1 MRSGPVVH
9 PAAAAGSSHPAEQLS
24 AHFMNHTSRGSM
36 KCLVSGGPSCLLM
49 HPTPSVEHGSF
60 KSGRGGFEILPPQRG
75 EVWKQEVQASS
86 CPQNGLV
93 WIVFCFFGSIS
104 LSIKHTNLDE
114 DFMMCLGGWG
124 QFLSRRPR
132 MDQDIFTADPRL
144 RPQRAPADRS
154 HCCHPVSYRKEI

>member
-24 AHFMNHTSRGSM
+24 AHFMNHASRGSM

-49 HPTPSVEHGSF
+49 HPTPSVEHDSF
-60 KSGRGGFEILPPQRG
+60 KSRRGDSKYYLHKEERCGNRKFRHPAVR
-75 EVWKQEVQASS
+75 KMAS
-86 CPQNGLV
+86 CGL
-93 WIVFCFFGSIS
+93 FFFFGSIS

-124 QFLSRRPR
+124 QFLSRRPH

-154 HCCHPVSYRKEI
+154 HCCHPVSYRKKI

>member
-1 MRSGPVVH
+1 MFAHAPH
-9 PAAAAGSSHPAEQLS
+9 PQ
-24 AHFMNHTSRGSM
+24 RGAR
-36 KCLVSGGPSCLLM
+36 LFQ
-49 HPTPSVEHGSF
+49 EWE
-60 KSGRGGFEILPPQRG
+60 GGFEILPPQRG

-93 WIVFCFFGSIS
+93 WIVVFFFCSIS

-124 QFLSRRPR
+124 QFLSRRPH

-154 HCCHPVSYRKEI
+154 HCCHPVSYRKKI